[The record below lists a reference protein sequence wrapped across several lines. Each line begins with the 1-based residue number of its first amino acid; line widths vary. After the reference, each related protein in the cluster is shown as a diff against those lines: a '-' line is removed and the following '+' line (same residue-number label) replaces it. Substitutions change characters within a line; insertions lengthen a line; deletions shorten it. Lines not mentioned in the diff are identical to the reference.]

1 MARIPYPDRAEL
13 PVDITAW
20 LRAIP
25 QPGPVGM
32 LAHSAPVVRAWM
44 GLIQAL
50 FGSLALAPRTREIV
64 TLATAVLVESE
75 YELVQHVPLSE
86 AAGIDEATRA
96 VLLRREF
103 GSALLSEH
111 DRATARFVAAVIA
124 SPSVPEEVFEPVRSL
139 YNDREIVEIMQ
150 VVGFYWSLGRFLTVL
165 DIEIAI
171 PEGTAN
177 FDAVLKLGQANA
189 GSVATPVTAEGTRP
203 DRADR

>member
-1 MARIPYPDRAEL
+1 
-13 PVDITAW
+13 
-20 LRAIP
+20 
-25 QPGPVGM
+25 
-32 LAHSAPVVRAWM
+32 M

-50 FGSLALAPRTREIV
+50 FGSLVLSPRTREIV

-86 AAGIDEATRA
+86 AAGVDEATRA
-96 VLLRREF
+96 ALLRREF
-103 GSALLSEH
+103 GSALLSER

-124 SPSVPEEVFEPVRSL
+124 SPAVPDEIFEPVRSL

-177 FDAVLKLGQANA
+177 FDAVLKLGQ
-189 GSVATPVTAEGTRP
+189 
-203 DRADR
+203 D